1 MPERLERI
9 HYIISM
15 RISAPFLKNK
25 SREPLDGFIHFD
37 IIVKFFCITA
47 NTQFPLLAD
56 SFGPVGEGRVE
67 PI

>member
-37 IIVKFFCITA
+37 IIVKFFASQRTL
-47 NTQFPLLAD
+47 NFPCLLILWACW
-56 SFGPVGEGRVE
+56 
-67 PI
+67 